1 MLGNRKLILD
11 TFCEV
16 HDLLEPWAE
25 DEFWDLDSHTVISDA
40 VYVIGRQQFH
50 RHIELIKE
58 LVHSHRIKIVFSNP
72 HEGSSTMLSQ
82 CVRLGIV
89 DLIQDGTIQIV
100 TGGGMELPCLIYDS
114 FLPKVLDYKEN
125 LQAIQHYSTN
135 WRDRRPYKFLFLN
148 GRHRPH
154 RKQLLELL
162 EPVLNWA
169 IWSNLDDQN
178 GPIQTLSGQYEFD
191 LYQNRPVST
200 GYVKSELFD
209 GQWGEIYLKSDPY
222 TDTYF
227 SVVSET
233 VFDYPYSF
241 RTEKIWKPIAMGH
254 PFVAVANAGYY
265 RDLHEL
271 GFKTFGHVIDESFD
285 AIADNQA
292 RLERIAHIVKD
303 LCQQDLA
310 SFAQECY
317 NVCKYNQEHLAN
329 MRVRVRQEF
338 PDQFLQFINE

>member
-1 MLGNRKLILD
+1 MLGSRKLVLD

-16 HDLLEPWAE
+16 HDLLEPWA
-25 DEFWDLDSHTVISDA
+25 DGEFWELDEHAIVPDS

-50 RHIELIKE
+50 QHCELIKE
-58 LVHSHRIKIVFSNP
+58 LVHDHNIKIVFSNP
-72 HEGSSTMLSQ
+72 HEGSSTMLGQ

-89 DLIQDGTIQIV
+89 DLIQNGTIQVV

-125 LQAIQHYSTN
+125 LQAIQHYSKT
-135 WRDRRPYKFLFLN
+135 WTDQRPYKFLFLN
-148 GRHRPH
+148 GRYRPH

-162 EPVLNWA
+162 KPVLNQS

-178 GPIQTLSGQYEFD
+178 GPIQTLPVQYEFD
-191 LYQNRPVST
+191 LYQNRTVTT

-209 GQWGEIYLKSDPY
+209 GQWGEIYLKSDSY
-222 TDTYF
+222 ADTYF
-227 SVVSET
+227 SLVSET

-241 RTEKIWKPIAMGH
+241 RTEKIWKPMAMGH
-254 PFVAVANAGYY
+254 PFIAVANAGYY
-265 RDLHEL
+265 RDLHNL
-271 GFKTFGHVIDESFD
+271 GFKTFGHAIDESFD
-285 AIADNQA
+285 AIVNNSA

-310 SFAQECY
+310 SFAKECY
-317 NVCKYNQEHLAN
+317 NVCKYNQEHLAD

-338 PDQFLQFINE
+338 PDQFLQFIHE

>member
-1 MLGNRKLILD
+1 MPGSRKIILD

-16 HDLLEPWAE
+16 HDLLEPWAD
-25 DEFWDLDSHTVISDA
+25 DEFWDLDSHTVVSDA

-50 RHIELIKE
+50 QHIELIKE
-58 LVHSHRIKIVFSNP
+58 LAHDHTIKIVFSNP
-72 HEGSSTMLSQ
+72 HEGSSTMLGQ

-89 DLIQDGTIQIV
+89 DLIRSGTIQVV
-100 TGGGMELPCLIYDS
+100 TGGAMELPGLIYDS

-125 LQAIQHYSTN
+125 LQAIDDYSMAWT
-135 WRDRRPYKFLFLN
+135 DQRPYRFLFLN

-162 EPVLNWA
+162 QPVLDQA

-178 GPIQTLSGQYEFD
+178 GPIQTLPSRYEFES
-191 LYQNRPVST
+191 YQNRTVTS

-209 GQWGEIYLKSDPY
+209 GQWGEIYLNADPY

-227 SVVSET
+227 SLVSET

-241 RTEKIWKPIAMGH
+241 RTEKIWKPMAVGH

-265 RDLHEL
+265 QDLHDL

-285 AIADNQA
+285 AIADNQR

-310 SFAQECY
+310 SFARECY

-338 PDQFLQFINE
+338 PNQFFQFIHE